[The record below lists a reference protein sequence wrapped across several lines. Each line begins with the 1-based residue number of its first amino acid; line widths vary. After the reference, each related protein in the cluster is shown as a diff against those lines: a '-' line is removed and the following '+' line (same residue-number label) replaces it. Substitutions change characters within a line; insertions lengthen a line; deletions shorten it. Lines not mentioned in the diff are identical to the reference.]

1 MGPRYARFLICFLV
15 SFPVLAQ
22 SPLGTVTGL
31 ALDPAGSPV
40 TAAVITLSAKDTGG
54 ERRVTTN
61 GSGAY
66 TLPDLKPGNYQLS
79 AEAPG
84 FAKFETIVFE
94 LRAYQTVRQDL
105 HFQLPGQTS
114 SVTVSE
120 AAASVLQIDS
130 PAVAQS
136 LTTKQILELPT
147 NVRGVWDNS
156 GDSGLLAQVMPL
168 TIPGVVQVGAGAAWL
183 TPGARANGVKVLV
196 DGIDADFG
204 NFGEADPVSQPSME
218 AVQQFTVNS
227 VANRAEFGGQS
238 TVITVTKAGTNQYH
252 GDLFEYVRNTFLD
265 ARNPF
270 YIAKQTENLHDY
282 GGSFSGPIIHNKTFL
297 FFNVEEYQGVQ
308 SYPTPPTAAS
318 VPSLAYRAGNFSNVA
333 ALKNPYGSPFPGNVI
348 PASLLSPQALKAQQL
363 LYPLPNFG
371 APTLLAG
378 NFRAS
383 YSGADNERM
392 TEGRIDHNFSD
403 RHSAFARYALK
414 QDNYVIP
421 GARSVLPAS
430 STGTSTNIR
439 TDNFGVIGDTY
450 TITPNLVNEARLGV
464 VVLSSKSYA
473 DLSGQGLLNAIGIS
487 GLPDRTGIHGIPNF
501 TITGF
506 STVTESLL
514 NPVNDGHAQV
524 SDSLS
529 WIAGKHSFKF
539 GGQYVNW
546 FDNRYLTSN
555 AALFGNYSFSGQY
568 TGNAYAD
575 FLLGLPSSVARLD
588 PYQQQYNRFWDL
600 SFFAQ
605 DDYKVT
611 PRLTLSYGLR
621 YEYNSPFTATDGN
634 VYSFDLA
641 NGSVVVPNAH
651 SETYFSKYFPASIP
665 VITAAQANIP
675 ASLRESNKL
684 NFAPRFGFSYQLDKS
699 GKTVVRGGWG
709 LYYLHFSADLAAF
722 LATGPYSFST
732 TITNPASA
740 PAYTLANPFSLA
752 GTAGSVTLNAIA
764 PNLRV
769 PYAMELNFSIE
780 RELARNLGLRVS
792 FVQNNARQL
801 VYERN
806 VNQPQPS
813 TSVFAQSSRPY
824 PLYANI
830 TYADSGAN
838 SDYNALQVAIS
849 KRLSRGLSFESAFVW
864 EKELS
869 DIDDTGDS
877 EVNTAIENAYNRAR
891 DRANVYSVPHYQWL
905 NQALYEL
912 PFGKAKWFGGWQ
924 FNTLINMQT
933 GNWLNPQ
940 FSGVDP
946 SGTNNSGGRP
956 NVAAPLDYPKTLAEW
971 FNPADF
977 SIPLAKSGVFGN
989 AGRNI
994 IQGPGFIIVNLGASK
1009 TVSLERYGKLQFGV
1023 SFANVLNHL
1032 NYGQPTTLASSAPQ
1046 NGTGVLATGTN
1057 AGVISSTAIFPAA
1070 GTPRTGLLSL
1080 RWSF

>member
-1 MGPRYARFLICFLV
+1 MGHRFLRLLPLLLIAL
-15 SFPVLAQ
+15 PVLGQ

-31 ALDPAGSPV
+31 ALDPAGSPI
-40 TAAVITLSAKDTGG
+40 TKATITLADKDTGADH
-54 ERRVTTN
+54 RVTSN
-61 GSGAY
+61 GSGGY
-66 TLPDLKPGNYQLS
+66 TLADLKPGHYRLS

-84 FAKFETIVFE
+84 FAKFETVVFE
-94 LRAYQTVRQDL
+94 LQAYQTIRQDL
-105 HFQLPGQTS
+105 RFQLPGQNV

-120 AAASVLQIDS
+120 AASSVLQIDS
-130 PAVAQS
+130 PAISQG
-136 LTTKQILELPT
+136 LNTKQIVELPT
-147 NVRGVWDNS
+147 NVRGVWNNS

-218 AVQQFTVNS
+218 AVQQFIVNS
-227 VANRAEFGGQS
+227 VATRAEFGGQS
-238 TVITVTKAGTNQYH
+238 TITTVTKSGTNHYH
-252 GDLFEYVRNTFLD
+252 GALYEYVRNTFLD

-282 GGSFSGPIIHNKTFL
+282 GGTFGGPIVHNKTFL
-297 FFNVEEYQGVQ
+297 FFNVEQYQGVQ

-318 VPSLAYRAGNFSNVA
+318 VPSLAYRAGNFSNLATFKTPFGA
-333 ALKNPYGSPFPGNVI
+333 AFPGNVL

-371 APTLLAG
+371 ASTLLAG

-383 YSGADNERM
+383 YSGPDNERM

-403 RHSAFARYALK
+403 RHSAFVRFALK
-414 QDNYVIP
+414 QDHYVIP
-421 GARSVLPAS
+421 GARSVLPPS
-430 STGTSTNIR
+430 STGTSTNVR
-439 TDNFGVIGDTY
+439 TDDFGVIGDTY
-450 TITPNLVNEARLGV
+450 TITPNVVNEARLGV
-464 VVLSSKSYA
+464 VVLSSKSSA
-473 DLSGQGLLNAIGIS
+473 DLSGQGLLTAIGIS

-514 NPVNDGHAQV
+514 NPVNDGHAQA
-524 SDSLS
+524 SDTLS
-529 WIAGKHSFKF
+529 WIKGKHSMKF
-539 GGQYVNW
+539 GAQFVTW

-568 TGNAYAD
+568 TGSSYAD

-600 SFFAQ
+600 ALFAQ
-605 DDYKVT
+605 DDFKVT
-611 PRLTLSYGLR
+611 PKLTLSYGLR
-621 YEYNSPFTATDGN
+621 YEYNSPFKAGDGN

-641 NGSVVVPNAH
+641 NGSIVVPNSH
-651 SETYFSKYFPASIP
+651 SQTYFSKYFPTSIP
-665 VITAAQANIP
+665 VITAAQAGVP
-675 ASLRESNKL
+675 ESLRQSNKL
-684 NFAPRFGFSYQLDKS
+684 NFAPRFGFSYQLDNS
-699 GKTVVRGGWG
+699 AKTVVRGGWG
-709 LYYLHFSADLAAF
+709 LYYLHYSADLAAF
-722 LATGPYSFST
+722 LSGGPYSFST
-732 TITNPASA
+732 TITNPSAA
-740 PAYTLANPFSLA
+740 PAYTLANPFALA

-769 PYAMELNFSIE
+769 PYAMELNLSIE
-780 RELARNLGLRVS
+780 RELARNLGVRVS
-792 FVQNNARQL
+792 FIQHDARQL

-806 VNQPQPS
+806 VNQPLPS
-813 TSVFAQSSRPY
+813 TNTFTQASRPY
-824 PLYANI
+824 PLYGNI
-830 TYADSGAN
+830 TYADNGAN
-838 SDYNALQVAIS
+838 SNYNALQIAVS
-849 KRLSRGLSFESAFVW
+849 KRLSHGLSFESAFVW

-869 DIDDTGDS
+869 EIDDTGDP
-877 EVNTAIENAYNRAR
+877 EVNTAIENAYNRSR
-891 DRANVYSVPHYQWL
+891 DRANVYSVPHYQWM

-912 PFGKAKWFGGWQ
+912 PFGNKKWWGGWEV
-924 FNTLINMQT
+924 NTLVNLQT

-956 NVAAPLDYPKTLAEW
+956 NVGPVLEYPKTLTSW

-977 SIPLAKSGVFGN
+977 TLPVAKSGTFGT

-994 IQGPGFIIVNLGASK
+994 IQGAGFVIVNLGVSK
-1009 TVSLERYGKLQFGV
+1009 AISLEKYGKLQFGA

-1032 NYGQPTTLASSAPQ
+1032 NYGQPTLLASAAPQ
-1046 NGTGVLATGTN
+1046 NGAGVLATGTN

-1070 GTPRTGLLSL
+1070 GTPRTGLISL